1 MPVPSKL
8 VAVYTG
14 AYMEAQVMKAHLES
28 EGIPAILRYEGAGMI
43 FGITVDGLGETTIL
57 VPDHLAEEAMEILQ
71 EREVEPGDDE

>member
-14 AYMEAQVMKAHLES
+14 NYMEAQVMKAHLES
-28 EGIPAILRYEGAGMI
+28 EGIPALLRYEGAGMI
-43 FGITVDGLGETTIL
+43 FGITIDGLGETTIL

-71 EREVEPGDDE
+71 GQEVEPGDDA

>member
-57 VPDHLAEEAMEILQ
+57 VPDHLAEEAIEILQ